1 MNLRLL
7 TKKNLP
13 AMSNRVV
20 MEECKGGDLFDK
32 IVNNGIRLPEDRARE
47 IVGCLLDAIA
57 YLHERDIVH
66 RDLKVSPWFT
76 RYLTFLP

>member
-1 MNLRLL
+1 
-7 TKKNLP
+7 
-13 AMSNRVV
+13 

-47 IVGCLLDAIA
+47 IVSCLLDAIA

-66 RDLKVSPWFT
+66 RDLKVSSTQGISLFYRKYISLT
-76 RYLTFLP
+76 RELIIL

>member
-1 MNLRLL
+1 
-7 TKKNLP
+7 
-13 AMSNRVV
+13 

-32 IVNNGIRLPEDRARE
+32 IVNNGIRLPEARVRE

-66 RDLKVSPWFT
+66 RDLKVSPGHKVSHFYRKT
-76 RYLTFLP
+76 CS